1 MATEKPTDI
10 ASLPENPMLA
20 TALNKLESAFEA
32 LELNEGIRAFIRHPE
47 RELKVSVPIYRA
59 DGNIQVFT
67 GYRVQ
72 HSSARGPCKGGVRF
86 HPNVDLDEVRAL
98 AMLMSIKCAIAN
110 VPFGGAKGGVC
121 VDPSEL
127 TKAELERLTRRY
139 THMILPILGK
149 HRDIPAPDMNT
160 NAQTMAWMMDTVSAL
175 QSESSTAITTGK
187 PICLGGSEGRA
198 EATGRGVVITM
209 VEALK
214 RLGQDPAKVSVAI
227 QGFGNVGSH
236 AAKIMSAEFNSKV
249 VAVSDDTGGLYNPN
263 GLDLDDIS
271 KHVDERCRCPCASS
285 YRKSDHRKECQRY

>member
-1 MATEKPTDI
+1 MATEKTTDTAPLPT
-10 ASLPENPMLA
+10 NPMLA

-127 TKAELERLTRRY
+127 TKVELERLTRRY

-187 PICLGGSEGRA
+187 PISLGGSEFRDL
-198 EATGRGVVITM
+198 E
-209 VEALK
+209 
-214 RLGQDPAKVSVAI
+214 
-227 QGFGNVGSH
+227 
-236 AAKIMSAEFNSKV
+236 MSAHTRQRSCLLNSTAKLSQSV
-249 VAVSDDTGGLYNPN
+249 MIPAAFTTPTDLTLTPFVNMWRNIPDIASKDTAPREPN
-263 GLDLDDIS
+263 RSPTANCSLS
-271 KHVDERCRCPCASS
+271 M
-285 YRKSDHRKECQRY
+285 